1 MDILVDRRVV
11 VEINNES
18 HYKQID
24 GELVLNLKSQFRQRV
39 LEGEGYKCLNIR
51 VFDYTGS
58 NYTMLQYIQHILND
72 LSTELGPSL

>member
-1 MDILVDRRVV
+1 M
-11 VEINNES
+11 EINNES

-58 NYTMLQYIQHILND
+58 NYTMLQ
-72 LSTELGPSL
+72 